1 MTLSSVSH
9 VVYISSTALLRLSN
23 KYDQYL
29 ARKSIFFLLA
39 EFDLLRACLGFGFSL
54 PGELPRLSAL
64 FVLSFSDILLSFSAL
79 IVRVL
84 RSFLTAKK

>member
-54 PGELPRLSAL
+54 LGELPRLSA